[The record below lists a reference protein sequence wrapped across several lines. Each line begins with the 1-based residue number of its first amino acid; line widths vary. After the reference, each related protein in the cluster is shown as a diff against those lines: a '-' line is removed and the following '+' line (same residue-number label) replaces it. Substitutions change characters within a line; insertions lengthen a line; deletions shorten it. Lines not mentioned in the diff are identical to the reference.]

1 MSLFLKEQKMKYLNE
16 IITSSIAL
24 SFLFS
29 SFAAFAETSQVS
41 VVGELAERLLS
52 LNRIEKNQEKD
63 IRKYRQVGS
72 INIRETYK
80 RRSRMKNVHWANEA
94 FVPNIED
101 YGFVRFVSA
110 MADESLSRAGLKTN
124 GKTYK
129 FEIVKLKVKNHS
141 LAALRGVSTYAKGR
155 VIEIEDKTGR
165 ELRSVEVLSNVNVGY
180 SVSWNYKGPDFAFN
194 ENDEHSRFGPVMVSF
209 IRKGLKKLHPNTDFP
224 KPVSIQYAGL

>member
-63 IRKYRQVGS
+63 FRKYRQVGS

-124 GKTYK
+124 
-129 FEIVKLKVKNHS
+129 
-141 LAALRGVSTYAKGR
+141 
-155 VIEIEDKTGR
+155 
-165 ELRSVEVLSNVNVGY
+165 
-180 SVSWNYKGPDFAFN
+180 
-194 ENDEHSRFGPVMVSF
+194 
-209 IRKGLKKLHPNTDFP
+209 
-224 KPVSIQYAGL
+224 AGLLKSKTKQVGN